1 MFARIWGGKHCWT
14 QPKFCKNKRFGY
26 SSYSH
31 MNLHKNPSSIE
42 DREWSRELDN
52 HCQRIGQILLACHIH
67 SIL

>member
-1 MFARIWGGKHCWT
+1 
-14 QPKFCKNKRFGY
+14 
-26 SSYSH
+26 